1 MTSVEI
7 WKSSCDVSINGSVQS
22 LFNFAYH
29 TKLARYKYTR
39 NKIGRK
45 TEIKRGKQKHG
56 ADILER
62 ATLYWSEW
70 PGETR
75 TSFSRFGILALYCS
89 FTNMANFRRKTVIK
103 LKGRNYP
110 TVLRVSIESP
120 ALFGGKSTWATSNG
134 HSRNSLSTFFA
145 SSAENTYN
153 DNNSSISYGL
163 SPFFAVLLVDF
174 VH

>member
-29 TKLARYKYTR
+29 TKLTRYKYTR

-70 PGETR
+70 PGETC

-110 TVLRVSIESP
+110 TVLRVSIEFP
-120 ALFGGKSTWATSNG
+120 ALFEGYQPRRLQTAIRVIHFPLS
-134 HSRNSLSTFFA
+134 SLLQQRTPIM
-145 SSAENTYN
+145 T
-153 DNNSSISYGL
+153 ITP
-163 SPFFAVLLVDF
+163 PFDMDSVPSLQFY
-174 VH
+174 